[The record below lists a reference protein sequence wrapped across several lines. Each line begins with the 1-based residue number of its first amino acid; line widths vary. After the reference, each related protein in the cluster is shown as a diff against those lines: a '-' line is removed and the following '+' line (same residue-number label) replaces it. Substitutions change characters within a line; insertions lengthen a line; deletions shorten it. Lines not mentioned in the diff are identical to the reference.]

1 MEIRVFKEA
10 DSNQVRKLI
19 NSIMRQEFSDE
30 EKVYFQD
37 DLQNISKTY
46 GGEKEV
52 FFVAEEANDI
62 IGTVAIKE
70 EEDGVALLRRLF
82 VHSDYRSRKYGQTL
96 LEKAIHFCQQQHYR
110 IINFRSTNRMK
121 PAIEL
126 CKKNGFHERAKIDL
140 GPFQIIK
147 LTLNINQQDEI

>member
-10 DSNQVRKLI
+10 DSDQVRELI
-19 NSIMRQEFSDE
+19 NSIMGQEFSNE

-46 GGEKEV
+46 GGKKEV
-52 FFVAEEANDI
+52 FFVAEEGSEI
-62 IGTVAIKE
+62 IGTAGIKE
-70 EEDGVALLRRLF
+70 EGGGVALLRRLF

-110 IINFRSTNRMK
+110 IINFRSTDRMK

-140 GPFQIIK
+140 GSFQIIK
-147 LTLNINQQDEI
+147 LTLNISQDEI

>member
-1 MEIRVFKEA
+1 
-10 DSNQVRKLI
+10 
-19 NSIMRQEFSDE
+19 MRQEFSEE

-46 GGEKEV
+46 GGKKEV
-52 FFVAEEANDI
+52 FFVAEEENEI
-62 IGTVAIKE
+62 IGTVGIKE

-96 LEKAIHFCQQQHYR
+96 LEKAIHFCQQQNYR
-110 IINFRSTNRMK
+110 IINFRSTDRMK

-126 CKKNGFHERAKIDL
+126 CKKNGFHERTKIDL
-140 GPFQIIK
+140 DSFQIIK
-147 LTLNINQQDEI
+147 LTLNISQPR

>member
-10 DSNQVRKLI
+10 DSDQVRKLI

-37 DLQNISKTY
+37 DLQDISKSY
-46 GGEKEV
+46 GGKKEV
-52 FFVAEEANDI
+52 FFVAEEGNGI
-62 IGTVAIKE
+62 IGTVGIKE

-82 VHSDYRSRKYGQTL
+82 VHSDYRSRKYGQGL

-110 IINFRSTNRMK
+110 IINFRSTDRMK
-121 PAIEL
+121 PAVEL

-140 GPFQIIK
+140 GSFQIIK
-147 LTLNINQQDEI
+147 LTLNISQDEI

>member
-1 MEIRVFKEA
+1 METRVFKEA
-10 DSNQVRKLI
+10 DSDQVRKLI
-19 NSIMRQEFSDE
+19 NSIMSQEFSDE

-46 GGEKEV
+46 GGKNEV
-52 FFVAEEANDI
+52 FFVAEEGNEI

-70 EEDGVALLRRLF
+70 EEDGIALLRRLF
-82 VHSDYRSRKYGQTL
+82 VHSDYRSRKYGQGL

-110 IINFRSTNRMK
+110 IINFRSTDRMK

-140 GPFQIIK
+140 GSFQIIK
-147 LTLNINQQDEI
+147 LTLNISQDEI

>member
-19 NSIMRQEFSDE
+19 NSIMSQEFSDE

-46 GGEKEV
+46 GGKKEV
-52 FFVAEEANDI
+52 FFVAEEGNEI

-70 EEDGVALLRRLF
+70 EEDGIALLRRLF

-96 LEKAIHFCQQQHYR
+96 LEKSIHFCQQQHYR
-110 IINFRSTNRMK
+110 IINFRSTDRMK

-140 GPFQIIK
+140 GSFQIIK
-147 LTLNINQQDEI
+147 LTLNISQDEI